1 MPLPPELQRAL
12 GDKTPPDIEVLPD
25 QDRLMRAAADHV
37 VDAAAKAIASSG
49 RFVVALAG
57 GSTPKALYRLLATE
71 PYASHVSWPQ
81 VHVGWGDERC
91 LPPDDPASN
100 YRMAREALLDHV
112 PVLQPHV
119 HRIRGEDPPGD
130 AAAAY
135 ESELRDLF
143 PVDERSSPT
152 AAASCFD
159 LVLLGMGD
167 DGHTASIFPGMAAI
181 RESRRW
187 VEAVHVPAVAM
198 WRVTLTPMAI
208 NVASQVIF
216 LVSGSD
222 KAAMLSQVLEG
233 PRQFDALPAQAIAPI
248 SGKLRWLVDVAAAA
262 QLSHGGQGRAT

>member
-1 MPLPPELQRAL
+1 
-12 GDKTPPDIEVLPD
+12 
-25 QDRLMRAAADHV
+25 
-37 VDAAAKAIASSG
+37 
-49 RFVVALAG
+49 
-57 GSTPKALYRLLATE
+57 
-71 PYASHVSWPQ
+71 
-81 VHVGWGDERC
+81 
-91 LPPDDPASN
+91 
-100 YRMAREALLDHV
+100 
-112 PVLQPHV
+112 
-119 HRIRGEDPPGD
+119 
-130 AAAAY
+130 
-135 ESELRDLF
+135 
-143 PVDERSSPT
+143 
-152 AAASCFD
+152 
-159 LVLLGMGD
+159 
-167 DGHTASIFPGMAAI
+167 MAAI